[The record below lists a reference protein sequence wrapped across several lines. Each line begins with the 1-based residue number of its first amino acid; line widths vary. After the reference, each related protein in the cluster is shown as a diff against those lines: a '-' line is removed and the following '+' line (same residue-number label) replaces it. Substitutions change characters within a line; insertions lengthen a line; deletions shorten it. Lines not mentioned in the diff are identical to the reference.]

1 MKNSFINAVNL
12 QGWLY
17 QHDLKLKKTGAQS
30 KNPGTEFITGTIE
43 LATDEAKLNIV
54 PVHFTYVTATT
65 AKGNPN
71 ATFTALKNIIDGVHG
86 SIMEHGADKAIKLKV
101 DTSIN
106 LNEFYSD
113 RSGKEELV
121 SAKRNEG
128 GFVHVIQNFDK
139 EENERN
145 LFTCDMIITNA
156 RRIESEDENTPDQVI
171 IKGAIFDFRKSLL
184 PVEFVVTNPRGMDY
198 FESQTP
204 SPNTPFCTQIKG
216 RQISQTI
223 VTKETKESAFGE
235 PVVEEKRSS
244 KKEFNVFWAS
254 SNPYEWDDESFIT
267 AKELTDKMTERET
280 YLATVKQRQDEYKAS
295 QASAKAATE
304 TPTQAGFNF

>member
-1 MKNSFINAVNL
+1 MKNTFINSVNL

-17 QHDLKLKKTGAQS
+17 QHDLKIKTTGANS
-30 KNPGTEFITGTIE
+30 KNPGTEFITGTIDI
-43 LATDEAKLNIV
+43 ATDDAQLNIV

-86 SIMEHGADKAIKLKV
+86 SIMGNGIDKAVKVKV
-101 DTSIN
+101 DTAIN

-145 LFTCDMIITNA
+145 IFTCDMIITGA
-156 RRIESEDENTPDQVI
+156 RRVEESEDGQTPEHVV

-184 PVEFVVTNPRGMDY
+184 PIEFVVTNDRGMDY

-204 SPNTPFCTQIKG
+204 SSTTPFCTQIKG

-223 VTKETKESAFGE
+223 IKKETKEGAFGE
-235 PVVEEKRSS
+235 PIVEEKRSS

-254 SNPYEWDDESFIT
+254 SNPYDWDDESFIT
-267 AKELTDKMTERET
+267 AKELEDKMKERQT

-295 QASAKAATE
+295 QGAAAKTEAPAT
-304 TPTQAGFNF
+304 AGFNF

>member
-17 QHDLKLKKTGAQS
+17 QHDLKIKKSGAQS
-30 KNPGTEFITGTIE
+30 KNPGTEFISGTIE
-43 LATDEAKLNIV
+43 IATDEAKLNVI

-65 AKGNPN
+65 SKGNPN

-86 SIMEHGADKAIKLKV
+86 SIMEHGEDKAVKLKV

-139 EENERN
+139 EENARN
-145 LFTCDMIITNA
+145 IFTCDMVITGA
-156 RRIESEDENTPDQVI
+156 RRIEESEDGQIPEHVI
-171 IKGAIFDFRKSLL
+171 IKGAIFDFRKSLM

-198 FESQTP
+198 FENAGASQT
-204 SPNTPFCTQIKG
+204 TPFCTQIKG

-223 VTKETKESAFGE
+223 VKEEVKESAFGDA
-235 PVVEEKRSS
+235 VVEEKRSS

-254 SNPYEWDDESFIT
+254 QNPYEWDDESFIT
-267 AKELTDKMTERET
+267 AKELEDKMKERQT

-295 QASAKAATE
+295 QATAKVAE